1 MLNCSPIMTDLMNS
15 TRYFV
20 CLTLTLGSTLFLQA
34 QDKPQT
40 ADELL
45 SGVRTD
51 FSDVPEGWL
60 VGLDRAKVEATK
72 ANKDLLL
79 NFSAS
84 DWIPQSITWEEN
96 VFTKQDFIDAALKDF
111 VLVRLDFPRKRNIQS
126 DALRET
132 NEKAAAYYEIRKYPM
147 VVLADSDGRPYATI
161 DWAPGHTSEVFL
173 KMVTE
178 KRGSRVSR
186 DNALAAAAKVE
197 GAAKVPHLAKAL
209 EGQSPNQVLRYYKK
223 EFHEIVALDP
233 EKAGGLGHVVYYEK
247 TVGMRKRLD
256 ALAKES
262 KWEEAMA
269 ELDRF
274 VETEA
279 KTKEQKQKVR
289 FWKLQGLLQLK
300 RLDDVMP
307 FLDSIIEMGPETPVG
322 KKAAE
327 LKPQLME
334 GIAKEMQ
341 KQNLEAKK
349 KADESKKK

>member
-161 DWAPGHTSEVFL
+161 D
-173 KMVTE
+173 
-178 KRGSRVSR
+178 
-186 DNALAAAAKVE
+186 
-197 GAAKVPHLAKAL
+197 
-209 EGQSPNQVLRYYKK
+209 
-223 EFHEIVALDP
+223 
-233 EKAGGLGHVVYYEK
+233 
-247 TVGMRKRLD
+247 
-256 ALAKES
+256 
-262 KWEEAMA
+262 
-269 ELDRF
+269 
-274 VETEA
+274 
-279 KTKEQKQKVR
+279 
-289 FWKLQGLLQLK
+289 
-300 RLDDVMP
+300 
-307 FLDSIIEMGPETPVG
+307 
-322 KKAAE
+322 
-327 LKPQLME
+327 
-334 GIAKEMQ
+334 
-341 KQNLEAKK
+341 
-349 KADESKKK
+349 